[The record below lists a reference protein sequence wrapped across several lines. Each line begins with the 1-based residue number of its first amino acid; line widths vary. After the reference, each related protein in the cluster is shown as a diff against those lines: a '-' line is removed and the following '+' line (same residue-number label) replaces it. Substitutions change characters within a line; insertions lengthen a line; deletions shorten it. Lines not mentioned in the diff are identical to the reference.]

1 MEAFYADKSIGTVA
15 LTNKAVGG
23 SEGILNLDQF
33 QTDGPYAIEL
43 RARNTATKDISV
55 TMLYL
60 TVDTIAPVLYLTEPV
75 TGERTAQGA
84 VRVAGTTTTGTKLSA
99 VYTVSQLQSDGKYK
113 DKVISKELTVD
124 PKTGDF
130 NGMVEVNSEEPSV
143 ALSIVATD
151 GATNQNTAI
160 VDITNAGF
168 KVPVALVLKGAETLT
183 PGAAGQIQAYLKV
196 SDGKDGNGKPKF
208 KEEPITGKDLANLT
222 YEVAVGDAVSL
233 SAQGNVTALAT
244 GSSLIEAE
252 YKVSEGVTLKGM
264 LAATVAVPDTNE
276 LGTVQAVSSPI
287 NGDSNH
293 TKITVTSAGDMT
305 GQQIAYKVFS
315 SSPAELKRDDNVS
328 SWSLLPLDGIVSAH
342 PGATVVLAKRTSLD
356 KLVRASGSVAASVW
370 TSSGSGGGGGAGGGG
385 GGGGGAV
392 PGVVEEQAPEQAAEV
407 TVNGQAVK
415 TEWNGLTAIVHIT
428 DKEAAAGSDLTVSS
442 TDKNAKAFS
451 IRIDQSVVQQQL
463 TAKKKIVIEV
473 PMGQLVIAPENLAGV
488 TAGLTI
494 GIGANSDADQQG
506 MKAIADQQG
515 FTLMGAGQG
524 AAVTVNLPQASWTP
538 ALAAK
543 IAIPAPLAAK
553 EITAMVLKDK
563 DGNWTTV
570 PWKLDSSGTAVNVQ
584 LTGEGSLFFI
594 RNQKTFKDMPSG
606 WGKEGIAAASAKLF
620 VLGKSA
626 ELFDPAGKVT
636 RAEYPTILLRVAGLM
651 NKQAASAGFSDV
663 SGSSWY
669 NRSVSIAAEMGI
681 VTGLEGGKYAP
692 KDTLTRVEA
701 MTMLGRLLNQVNPGS
716 ELSEAEVTSILSGF
730 TDKGKV
736 PAWARQAVAM
746 SIKNGI
752 ILGEGNKVNPST
764 PLTRE
769 QAAAIAIRLD
779 QFITAKQ

>member
-1 MEAFYADKSIGTVA
+1 M
-15 LTNKAVGG
+15 
-23 SEGILNLDQF
+23 
-33 QTDGPYAIEL
+33 
-43 RARNTATKDISV
+43 
-55 TMLYL
+55 
-60 TVDTIAPVLYLTEPV
+60 
-75 TGERTAQGA
+75 
-84 VRVAGTTTTGTKLSA
+84 
-99 VYTVSQLQSDGKYK
+99 
-113 DKVISKELTVD
+113 
-124 PKTGDF
+124 
-130 NGMVEVNSEEPSV
+130 
-143 ALSIVATD
+143 
-151 GATNQNTAI
+151 
-160 VDITNAGF
+160 
-168 KVPVALVLKGAETLT
+168 
-183 PGAAGQIQAYLKV
+183 
-196 SDGKDGNGKPKF
+196 
-208 KEEPITGKDLANLT
+208 
-222 YEVAVGDAVSL
+222 
-233 SAQGNVTALAT
+233 
-244 GSSLIEAE
+244 
-252 YKVSEGVTLKGM
+252 SEGVTLKGM
-264 LAATVAVPDTNE
+264 LAATVAVPDSDE
-276 LGTVQAVSSPI
+276 LGVVQAVSSPI
-287 NGDSNH
+287 SGDSNR

-315 SSPAELKRDDNVS
+315 SSPEVLKYKDNVS

-342 PGATVVLAKRTSLD
+342 SGATIVLAKRTSVD
-356 KLVRASGSVAASVW
+356 KLVKASGSVAASVW
-370 TSSGSGGGGGAGGGG
+370 TSSGSGGGGAGGG

-392 PGVVEEQAPEQAAEV
+392 PGVVEEQAPEQAAQI
-407 TVNGQAVK
+407 TVNGQAMK

-428 DKEAAAGSDLTVSS
+428 DKEAVAGSDLTVSS
-442 TDKNAKAFS
+442 ADPNAKAFS
-451 IRIDQSVVQQQL
+451 IRVDQSVVQQQL
-463 TAKKKIVIEV
+463 SAKKKIVIEV

-488 TAGLTI
+488 TAGLTT
-494 GIGANSDADQQG
+494 GIGGNSTADQQA

-515 FTLMGAGQG
+515 FTLMAAGQG
-524 AAVTVNLPQASWTP
+524 VTVNVNLPKGSWTP

-570 PWKLDSSGTAVNVQ
+570 PWKLDSSGTAVNTQ

-626 ELFDPAGKVT
+626 EQFDPAGQVT

-651 NKQAASAGFSDV
+651 NKQAASAAFSDV

-669 NRSVSIAAEMGI
+669 NRSVSIAAELGI

-701 MTMLGRLLNQVNPGS
+701 MTMLGRLLNQVHPGS

-752 ILGEGNKVNPST
+752 ILGEGNKVNPSS